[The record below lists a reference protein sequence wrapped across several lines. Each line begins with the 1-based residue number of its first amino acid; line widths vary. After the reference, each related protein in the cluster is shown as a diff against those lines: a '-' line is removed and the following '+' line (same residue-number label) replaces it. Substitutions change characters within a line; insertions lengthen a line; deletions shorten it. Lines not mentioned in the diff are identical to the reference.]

1 MREPTECVAGPRETR
16 QAVCVL
22 AAPKGNDN
30 PPPQGMWLAE
40 NLTPP
45 GTHAGDVNVGDVD
58 GNPTR
63 RGWYVVCVHDPK
75 GPRAWEKS
83 RPKTRATK
91 GGLRDG
97 GRKSK
102 TVPVVVCNELTKKK
116 QGVTG
121 ETPPIHPVPYG

>member
-1 MREPTECVAGPRETR
+1 M
-16 QAVCVL
+16 

-63 RGWYVVCVHDPK
+63 RGWYVVCV
-75 GPRAWEKS
+75 
-83 RPKTRATK
+83 
-91 GGLRDG
+91 LG
-97 GRKSK
+97 GRVGKNRK
-102 TVPVVVCNELTKKK
+102 VCS
-116 QGVTG
+116 VW
-121 ETPPIHPVPYG
+121 